1 MSLFSLIIAFI
12 VSFVFSL
19 YTLPKIILLSLEK
32 RLFDSIGGRK
42 VHKTVASRLGGVVF
56 FPAIF
61 IAISISLALV
71 NIFSPETFTSTQLIK
86 FLLQISAVLLLYAV
100 GVFDD
105 ILGLKYRIKFI
116 FQIISALLIITSGV
130 YIESFQGFL
139 NIDHIPFYISLP
151 LTIFLIVFITNS
163 INLIDGIDGLSSLL
177 SILAISVYGVLLV
190 RRGSVIDSTF
200 AVSALGALIPFAVIN
215 IKGFRKRSRTKIFMG
230 DGGTLV
236 VGTILSILAIK
247 VWNIETTEY
256 ATNELYPITAFTMLL
271 IPCFDVVR
279 VVLRRARNR
288 KPLFLPDRNHIH
300 HKYID
305 LGLNPMQC
313 LTYIQVQNVIFVAL
327 NFIMLHFLNLTEIV
341 IVDILI
347 WTVSHVIITRKIVKR
362 NSK

>member
-1 MSLFSLIIAFI
+1 MSLFLLIIAFI
-12 VSFVFSL
+12 VSFLFSL
-19 YTLPKIILLSLEK
+19 FTLPKIILLSLEK
-32 RLFDSIGGRK
+32 KLFDSIGTRK

-61 IAISISLALV
+61 LGISVSLALV
-71 NIFSPETFTSTQLIK
+71 NIHSPESLTSSQLIK
-86 FLLQISAVLLLYAV
+86 YLLQISAVLILYVV

-105 ILGLKYRIKFI
+105 LLGLKYRIKFI
-116 FQIISALLIITSGV
+116 FQIISATLIITSGV
-130 YIESFQGFL
+130 YIDSFQGFL
-139 NIDHIPFYISLP
+139 NIGDIPYYISLP
-151 LTIFLIVFITNS
+151 LTTFLIVFITNS

-177 SILAISVYGVLLV
+177 SILAIFVYGILLINK
-190 RRGSVIDSTF
+190 GTVIDSTF
-200 AVSALGALIPFAVIN
+200 AISTLGALIPFAVIN
-215 IKGFRKRSRTKIFMG
+215 IKGFRKRSHTKIFMG

-247 VWNIETTEY
+247 VWNLGATDYTTD
-256 ATNELYPITAFTMLL
+256 ELYPITAFTMLL

-305 LGLNPMQC
+305 LGLNPIQC

-327 NFIMLHFLNLTEIV
+327 NFVMLHFLSLTEIV
-341 IVDILI
+341 FIDILI
-347 WTVSHVIITRKIVKR
+347 WTLSHVIITRKIVKR
-362 NSK
+362 NKK